1 MTVIRVR
8 PQDVAAQW
16 KLALGF
22 LHSAIAWTG
31 GRFTPAT
38 VLADLELGRS
48 QLWAAV
54 EDAQLYAVAVT
65 QILIYPG
72 GESVGVLY
80 LGGVDSERWGDLL
93 TDALLEY
100 ARERNCQRLE
110 LFGRKGWERKLP
122 GWNLVGVWLE
132 KEVDDGRLSETAT
145 NGSAG
150 STDPVAPVAG

>member
-1 MTVIRVR
+1 VTIIRVR

-31 GRFTPAT
+31 GRFTSAN

-93 TDALLEY
+93 TDSLVEY
-100 ARERNCQRLE
+100 ARERSCQRLE

-122 GWNLVGVWLE
+122 SWHLVGVWLE
-132 KEVDDGRLSETAT
+132 KEVTDGRLSETAA
-145 NGSAG
+145 NGQGGTADPTTTMAG
-150 STDPVAPVAG
+150 